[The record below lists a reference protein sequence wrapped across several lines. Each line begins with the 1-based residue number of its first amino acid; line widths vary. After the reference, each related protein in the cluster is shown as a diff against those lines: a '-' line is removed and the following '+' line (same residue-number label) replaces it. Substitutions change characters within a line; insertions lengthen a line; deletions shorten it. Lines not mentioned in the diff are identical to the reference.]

1 MLNNHTNQL
10 VCFRMM
16 ENTACD
22 DAPEAPAG
30 TDGRHVRGDKT
41 RQALLEAAFGEIY
54 EQGFRSASLSEI
66 IKKAGCTKGSLY
78 HHFPDKHALGL
89 AAAEEFM
96 AGYIRGVWIEP
107 LRDTADPLSEIRAII
122 ERHANGEIGIDPR
135 RGCPFQNLTQ
145 EMAGIDAGFQE
156 LFAALFASLRGA
168 VADALARG
176 RKTGMVRPDIDP
188 LCVATLIVA
197 GHQGVASMIKATQ
210 DLEVGRAAATA
221 FFDYLESLRP

>member
-1 MLNNHTNQL
+1 MTGSVPHQET
-10 VCFRMM
+10 V
-16 ENTACD
+16 
-22 DAPEAPAG
+22 EAE
-30 TDGRHVRGDKT
+30 TDGRHVRGDRT

-54 EQGFRSASLSEI
+54 EHGFRVASLNEI
-66 IKKAGCTKGSLY
+66 IRKAGCTKGSLY
-78 HHFPDKHALGL
+78 HHFPDKHALGV

-96 AGYIRGVWIEP
+96 SGYIREVWVER
-107 LRDTADPLSEIRAII
+107 LRDAADPLTAIRAII
-122 ERHANGEIGIDPR
+122 ERHADGDIGIDPR

-156 LFAALFASLRGA
+156 LFATLFASLRGA

-176 RKTGMVRPDIDP
+176 QTTGMVRPDIDP

-210 DLEVGRAAATA
+210 DLEVGHAAATA